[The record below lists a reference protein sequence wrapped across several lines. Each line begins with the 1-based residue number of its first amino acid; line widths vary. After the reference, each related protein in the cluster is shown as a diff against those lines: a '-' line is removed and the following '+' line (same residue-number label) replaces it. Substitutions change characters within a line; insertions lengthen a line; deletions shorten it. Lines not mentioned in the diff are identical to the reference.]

1 MNHKRQNET
10 KGLELRDCPGE
21 RLFPS
26 AYIASAVSG
35 VGATKFD
42 VSNIPANPY
51 YGGGSGKLGL
61 QDHVSIQE
69 YASIAVIQGLLQ
81 K

>member
-1 MNHKRQNET
+1 MNHKRQNGT

-35 VGATKFD
+35 GGATNFD
-42 VSNIPANPY
+42 VSNIPANPF